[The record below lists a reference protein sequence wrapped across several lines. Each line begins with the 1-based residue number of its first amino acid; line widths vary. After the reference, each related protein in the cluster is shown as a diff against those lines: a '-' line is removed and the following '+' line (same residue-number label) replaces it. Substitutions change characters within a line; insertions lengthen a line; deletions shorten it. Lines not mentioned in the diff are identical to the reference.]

1 MPEFAIEIADLTKR
15 YGKTEALAGLNLRV
29 PTGSITGFLG
39 RNGAGKT
46 TAIKALLGMI
56 RPTSGRASVL
66 GYRCDDPADSIEIRR
81 RTGFVSEDKGLYDS
95 MTVYQHFRIVRGFF
109 PGCRED
115 LVRRFELPWCSKVK
129 AFSKGM
135 RTRLALAIAL
145 CHSAELL
152 ILDEPTSGLDP
163 AAANDVLQLL
173 VTEVAE
179 RGVTVFFSSHQI
191 AEVERI
197 ADHVVIIDRGRAVL
211 EGSLDDMRAASQ
223 TGLRE
228 IFLETV
234 KPKEN

>member
-1 MPEFAIEIADLTKR
+1 MPEFAIEITELTKR
-15 YGKTEALAGLNLRV
+15 YGKVEALAGLNLRV

-46 TAIKALLGMI
+46 NAIKALLGMI
-56 RPTSGRASVL
+56 RPTSGHAKVL
-66 GYRCDDPADSIEIRR
+66 GYRCDVPAESVEIRR
-81 RTGFVSEDKGLYDS
+81 RSGFVSEDKDLYRN
-95 MTVYQHFRIVRGFF
+95 MTVEQHLRFVRGFF
-109 PGCRED
+109 PEWRED
-115 LVRRFELPWCSKVK
+115 LERRFDLPWRSKVK
-129 AFSKGM
+129 ALSKGM
-135 RTRLALAIAL
+135 RTRVALAMAL

-163 AAANDVLQLL
+163 AAANDMLQLL

-211 EGSLDDMRAASQ
+211 DGSLDDMRAASQ

-234 KPKEN
+234 NPKEK

>member
-1 MPEFAIEIADLTKR
+1 M
-15 YGKTEALAGLNLRV
+15 
-29 PTGSITGFLG
+29 
-39 RNGAGKT
+39 
-46 TAIKALLGMI
+46 KAL
-56 RPTSGRASVL
+56 
-66 GYRCDDPADSIEIRR
+66 
-81 RTGFVSEDKGLYDS
+81 
-95 MTVYQHFRIVRGFF
+95 
-109 PGCRED
+109 
-115 LVRRFELPWCSKVK
+115 
-129 AFSKGM
+129 SKGM

-163 AAANDVLQLL
+163 AAANDILQLL

-211 EGSLDDMRAASQ
+211 DGSLDDMRAASQ

-234 KPKEN
+234 NPKEK